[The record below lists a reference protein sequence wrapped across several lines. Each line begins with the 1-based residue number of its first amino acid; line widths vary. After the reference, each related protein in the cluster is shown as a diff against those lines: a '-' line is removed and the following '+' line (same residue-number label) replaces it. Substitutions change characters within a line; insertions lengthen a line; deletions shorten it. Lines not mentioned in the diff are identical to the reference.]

1 MVTLTKSTTESTR
14 VLANEI
20 RCMKININVEIDT
33 SKDQDEKDA
42 LLDLLETIREQLL
55 SDDDY
60 ED

>member
-1 MVTLTKSTTESTR
+1 
-14 VLANEI
+14 
-20 RCMKININVEIDT
+20 MKININVEIDT

>member
-1 MVTLTKSTTESTR
+1 M
-14 VLANEI
+14 ANEI

-33 SKDQDEKDA
+33 SKDQDEKEA
-42 LLDLLETIREQLL
+42 LLDLLETIRDQLL